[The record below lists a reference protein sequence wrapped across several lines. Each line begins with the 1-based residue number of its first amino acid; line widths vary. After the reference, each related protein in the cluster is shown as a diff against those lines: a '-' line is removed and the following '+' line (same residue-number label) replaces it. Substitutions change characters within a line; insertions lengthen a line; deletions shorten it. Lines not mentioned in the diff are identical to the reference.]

1 MTELSVEIK
10 KKHTTTA
17 TTKTKTLRFKRVRGF
32 VLQEKMQYL
41 PVLVTDLVNMITVD
55 S

>member
-1 MTELSVEIK
+1 MTELSAEIK
-10 KKHTTTA
+10 RKHTTTA
-17 TTKTKTLRFKRVRGF
+17 TTKAKTLRFKCVRGF

-41 PVLVTDLVNMITVD
+41 PVLATDLVNMVTVD